1 MTRPARR
8 KLGGLGTRG
17 MLPARS
23 GHLSPSPP
31 DLMTSTKTLATLALA
46 LAAPALLAFR
56 PLGTSISFAPAD
68 GSSVT
73 KTFTSTVEYSLDDMS
88 MLMNGEENPM
98 MPSME
103 MDMNTVQTI
112 TVTDEYGGVS
122 DGRPTKL
129 TRTFDA
135 AGNEMEVEMVMDV
148 MGQVQED
155 SSSGSGSSALEGY
168 SVVFTWDADAGEYS
182 KAFADG
188 SDGEDEHLEGL
199 IEDMDLRVLLPDG
212 EVSEGHEWDID
223 LAGLVD
229 ILAPG
234 GDLVID
240 LQMDGAQAT
249 GGPDPTMM
257 SNVREMFGDMLEGSA
272 TGKFTGTRD
281 EDGVTVAVIEIEI
294 EIDTAKDMSEFV
306 EELMGDQLPAEVEL
320 SLDRVDVE
328 FALQAKGTLLWDLRG
343 GHVHYFVLEGDSAV
357 SMDMEMSLDMGGQA
371 MTFEM
376 SMEMSGTQK
385 NEVTID

>member
-1 MTRPARR
+1 
-8 KLGGLGTRG
+8 
-17 MLPARS
+17 
-23 GHLSPSPP
+23 
-31 DLMTSTKTLATLALA
+31 
-46 LAAPALLAFR
+46 
-56 PLGTSISFAPAD
+56 SFAPED

-73 KTFTSTVEYSLDDMS
+73 KTFTSTVEFALDDMT

-103 MDMNTVQTI
+103 MDMNMIQTI
-112 TVTDEYGGVS
+112 TVSDKYGATS
-122 DGRPTKL
+122 AGRPATL
-129 TRTFDA
+129 TRTYDA
-135 AGNEMEVEMVMDV
+135 AGNEMEVEMVMDM

-155 SSSGSGSSALEGY
+155 SSSGSGSSALEGS
-168 SVVFTWDADAGEYS
+168 SVVFTWDADAGEYT
-182 KAFADG
+182 KAFAEG
-188 SDGEDEHLEGL
+188 SEGEDEHLEGL
-199 IEDMDLRVLLPDG
+199 VEDMDLRVLLPDG
-212 EVSEGHEWDID
+212 EVDEGDEWEID

-234 GDLVID
+234 GDLIID
-240 LQMDGAQAT
+240 LQMDGAETA

-272 TGKFTGTRD
+272 SGKFTGTRD

-306 EELMGDQLPAEVEL
+306 EELMGDQIPAEVEMT
-320 SLDRVDVE
+320 LDRVDVE
-328 FALQAKGTLLWDLRG
+328 FALQSSGILLWDIRG
-343 GHVHYFVLEGDSAV
+343 GHVYSLSIEGESAV
-357 SMDMEMSLDMGGQA
+357 SMDMEMSMDMGGQA

-385 NEVTID
+385 NEVSIN